1 MNLNHS
7 GIIRRTD
14 DLCRISLTRA
24 LCLRYDIDDG
34 TPCEL
39 IPTDEGIL
47 VKKYAAEPI
56 IKIEDAKRMYV
67 DSDMFAKN
75 KYREDVIKAFDNL
88 IELLRKVGE

>member
-1 MNLNHS
+1 MNTNHS

-14 DLCRISLTRA
+14 NLCRIHLTKA
-24 LCLRYDIDDG
+24 LCLKYGIDEG

-47 VKKYAAEPI
+47 VKKYTAKSSNMVE
-56 IKIEDAKRMYV
+56 EAKRMYV
-67 DSDMFAKN
+67 DSDMFAEN
-75 KYREDVIKAFDNL
+75 EYEEDVIKAFDNL

>member
-1 MNLNHS
+1 MSLNHS

-14 DLCRISLTRA
+14 DLCRINLTRA

-47 VKKYAAEPI
+47 VKKYTAKSSI
-56 IKIEDAKRMYV
+56 MVEDAKRMYV

-75 KYREDVIKAFDNL
+75 EYEEDVIKAFDNL